1 MNKSIRKV
9 AFAAAVV
16 AVTGY
21 GVYENQSKE
30 TLSDVMLENVE
41 ALADKELNT
50 KFKIKNS
57 RTWDEGPY
65 WDLSGNRY
73 FFVYSVV
80 ECFDDGVVDC
90 EPDASMEIV
99 YK

>member
-30 TLSDVMLENVE
+30 TVSDVMLENVE
-41 ALADKELNT
+41 ALATGEGSSNVYCCGNYGDCMYVLDKDGNPIT
-50 KFKIKNS
+50 IK
-57 RTWDEGPY
+57 GIK
-65 WDLSGNRY
+65 LSVPCPEN
-73 FFVYSVV
+73 
-80 ECFDDGVVDC
+80 D
-90 EPDASMEIV
+90 
-99 YK
+99 